1 MKPNKRDHNFIE
13 RPQPM
18 SSDEIHFSEREKE
31 VIALLLRGKSNK
43 QMALELGIAQRTVE
57 FHLGKIYTKLKVTS
71 RAEAIL
77 TLTETPLR
85 ESAGTIQRS
94 DQRKSTVE
102 QMVEPTENGNLTLFR
117 RISMKK
123 IHYLAGVLLAI
134 VMIMAWIFLKPS
146 SAPTPQPAF
155 ISQPTQPSLSSTP
168 TSLLETETPLPL
180 SDIAIQ
186 SHTVN
191 GITAAIESY
200 YVDTS
205 HLIFQIRITGGE
217 VDFGNPYY
225 YSRFGGLNLYDANG
239 NGINTSGGFGP
250 AVDPALLQ
258 IELVPLTLF
267 SGERLK
273 GQLAFD
279 VNAAPAY
286 NQILA
291 QFRFDFDLTIQPVK
305 IFQPKQIISANG
317 VDVLLD
323 TIMISPAFTNV
334 YLCFQ
339 PPSFADWNISSKSI
353 LQIGELQSTPY
364 KYSLL
369 FDAAIGGDRRAGSEP
384 YWAPPIK
391 DGRCVKNTFP
401 IGSDDLNSFEL
412 NIPNLEQNSPDI
424 LLTDLLS
431 VNYPGLTI
439 KQAYQTYLEEYEL
452 TLKGP
457 WNFTI
462 DLQ

>member
-1 MKPNKRDHNFIE
+1 M
-13 RPQPM
+13 
-18 SSDEIHFSEREKE
+18 
-31 VIALLLRGKSNK
+31 
-43 QMALELGIAQRTVE
+43 
-57 FHLGKIYTKLKVTS
+57 
-71 RAEAIL
+71 
-77 TLTETPLR
+77 
-85 ESAGTIQRS
+85 
-94 DQRKSTVE
+94 
-102 QMVEPTENGNLTLFR
+102 
-117 RISMKK
+117 
-123 IHYLAGVLLAI
+123 
-134 VMIMAWIFLKPS
+134 
-146 SAPTPQPAF
+146 
-155 ISQPTQPSLSSTP
+155 
-168 TSLLETETPLPL
+168 
-180 SDIAIQ
+180 
-186 SHTVN
+186 
-191 GITAAIESY
+191 
-200 YVDTS
+200 
-205 HLIFQIRITGGE
+205 
-217 VDFGNPYY
+217 
-225 YSRFGGLNLYDANG
+225 
-239 NGINTSGGFGP
+239 
-250 AVDPALLQ
+250 DPALLQ